1 MGRRAWLRRL
11 LPETIMSVSPSS
23 IGVLGGLGPY
33 AGLDLVH
40 KIFDCC
46 AATKDQDH
54 LPVILYSF
62 PAEIPPRVEFL
73 LDDSPDNPGH
83 AMGGIMVR
91 LARAGA
97 TVIGM
102 PCNTAHSA
110 SILDAALERLKDSGF
125 TGCFV
130 NMITATA
137 EYIARNFP
145 QVRRVGVLCT
155 QGAHASRVFDQYLGQ
170 AGLDVLYPD
179 AAGREKLQR
188 AISDPAYGLKAFSS
202 PVTEKAWNGVTAQA
216 RRMAERQVD
225 LILLGCT
232 ELPLALA
239 GKKFEGIPL
248 VDPTRVLARCL
259 VQAYAPHALRPEPG
273 E

>member
-1 MGRRAWLRRL
+1 
-11 LPETIMSVSPSS
+11 MSVSPPS

-40 KIFDCC
+40 KILDCC
-46 AATKDQDH
+46 AATRDQDH
-54 LPVILYSF
+54 LPIMLYSF

-73 LDDSPDNPGH
+73 LGTSPDNPGH
-83 AMGGIMVR
+83 AMGEIMVR

-110 SILDAALERLKDSGF
+110 SMLGTALERLKGSGF
-125 TGCFV
+125 TGRFV

-137 EYIARNFP
+137 KHIVRNFP

-155 QGAHASRVFDQYLGQ
+155 QGAHTSRVFDQYFDQ
-170 AGLDVLYPD
+170 DGLEVLYPD
-179 AAGREKLQR
+179 AAGREELQR
-188 AISDPAYGLKAFSS
+188 AISDPVYGLKAFSS
-202 PVTEKAWNGVTAQA
+202 PVTEKARDAVSAQM
-216 RRMAERQVD
+216 RRLAERQVD

-232 ELPLALA
+232 ELPLALEE
-239 GKKFEGIPL
+239 KNFEGIPL

-259 VQAYAPHALRPEPG
+259 VQAYAPHALRSESEEQPA
-273 E
+273 